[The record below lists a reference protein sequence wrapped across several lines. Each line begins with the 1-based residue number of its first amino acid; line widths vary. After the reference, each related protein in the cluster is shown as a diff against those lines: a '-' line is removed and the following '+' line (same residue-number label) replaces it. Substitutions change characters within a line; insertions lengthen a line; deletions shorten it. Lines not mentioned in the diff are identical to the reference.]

1 MLECTFSL
9 PLPLLHAPAH
19 DAVRS
24 RVRNKV
30 LSGDML
36 QYSPALSSSQ
46 SHGCKF
52 KGTRSFFELTG
63 ILQKFIAKVIL
74 LNKHFFLLR

>member
-1 MLECTFSL
+1 MLECTFSFL
-9 PLPLLHAPAH
+9 LPLLHAPAH

-52 KGTRSFFELTG
+52 KDKKFFELTG
-63 ILQKFIAKVIL
+63 ILQKFTAKVIL
-74 LNKHFFLLR
+74 FNKHFFF